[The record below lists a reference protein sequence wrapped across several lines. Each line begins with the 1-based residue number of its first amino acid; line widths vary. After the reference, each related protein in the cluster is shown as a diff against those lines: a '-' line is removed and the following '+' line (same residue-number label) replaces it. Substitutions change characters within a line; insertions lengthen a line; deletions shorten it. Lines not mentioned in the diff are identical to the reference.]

1 MSNTDLD
8 FVLKVDG
15 LVYYCLTSNEQYFL
29 SVFRMRSSCTL
40 YIFLNCF
47 QHLIWRKTENI
58 DQILVQ
64 RKMPEVVRKY
74 YPGGH
79 CGFDKEGCPI
89 WIDPIGNIDPKGR
102 IATVNYLLCS

>member
-1 MSNTDLD
+1 
-8 FVLKVDG
+8 
-15 LVYYCLTSNEQYFL
+15 
-29 SVFRMRSSCTL
+29 
-40 YIFLNCF
+40 
-47 QHLIWRKTENI
+47 
-58 DQILVQ
+58 
-64 RKMPEVVRKY
+64 MPEVLRKY